1 MRKRVLLAE
10 QSDAIR
16 GVAETAL
23 RQSGFEVISVATAE
37 KALEV
42 LKFSRPDLMILGGEL
57 QTADQK
63 PLYEKI
69 RTHPRAGQ
77 ISMLLFDDSGN
88 LPFPPESIISRPF
101 DATQFLQKVMLLAS
115 RTPNATEKPV
125 ITNPLEEANLDDDF
139 LNAALGID
147 QIDVTASEV
156 MNKTTPG
163 GIRLEPKAADKFVG
177 LEHTESQHGDVKES
191 GKVESLMIRDAEAT
205 DISSNSQPEKKTLAP
220 SASGKLEILSDQF
233 MITDPNAV
241 DRSSEDRS
249 HDYEW
254 FVDEMRKEVGASSE
268 TSPAEKKPDVSP
280 DLSFSEPAAMVDPVT
295 PPPASSE
302 KEPAAP
308 AQGGG
313 VDKFI
318 DDFKKEVE
326 KIQEENPPTVNIPAS
341 EPQKTEPT
349 PTSPRPPDRG
359 LTVEPEQVVMFTR
372 QLCREL
378 AEKIAEKIVARI
390 DPVALADSLKEE
402 ILSHIKHNSPEETSR
417 S

>member
-69 RTHPRAGQ
+69 RTNPRAGQ
-77 ISMLLFDDSGN
+77 ISMLLFDDSGS

-115 RTPNATEKPV
+115 QAPNTTDKPV
-125 ITNPLEEANLDDDF
+125 ITNPLEEANLDDD
-139 LNAALGID
+139 LLDAALGID

-156 MNKTTPG
+156 MDKTTG
-163 GIRLEPKAADKFVG
+163 TKRKEPKPAHKFVG
-177 LEHTESQHGDVKES
+177 LEHTEGQYGDVKDS

-205 DISSNSQPEKKTLAP
+205 DIRSNSRPDKKILAP
-220 SASGKLEILSDQF
+220 SASGKLDILSDQF

-254 FVDEMRKEVGASSE
+254 FIDEMRKEVSGSSE
-268 TSPAEKKPDVSP
+268 TSPAEKKPDTSP
-280 DLSFSEPAAMVDPVT
+280 DLNFSEPSAMVDPVT
-295 PPPASSE
+295 PPPETPVKETASSITD
-302 KEPAAP
+302 
-308 AQGGG
+308 GG

-326 KIQEENPPTVNIPAS
+326 KIQEENPPAVNVPAS
-341 EPQKTEPT
+341 EPLKTEPA
-349 PTSPRPPDRG
+349 PISHRQPDRV
-359 LTVEPEQVVMFTR
+359 LTLEPEQVAVFTQ

-402 ILSHIKHNSPEETSR
+402 ILSCIKHNSPEEASR